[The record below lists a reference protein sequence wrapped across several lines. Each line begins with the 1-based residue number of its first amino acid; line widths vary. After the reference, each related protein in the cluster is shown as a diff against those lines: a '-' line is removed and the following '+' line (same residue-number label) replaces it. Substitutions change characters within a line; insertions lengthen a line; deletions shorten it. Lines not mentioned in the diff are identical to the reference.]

1 MRKSAGQGH
10 AEQEPTTAGGQR
22 QNGAGTPSG
31 GGGPAPTGRRQSGG
45 YKWVAL
51 SNTTLSMTMATID
64 ASIVII
70 AMPAIF
76 RGIHL
81 NPLAPGNISYL
92 LWMIIGYLLVQA
104 VLVVTLGRL
113 GDMYGR
119 VKIYNLGF
127 VVFTIASILLSVDPL
142 IGASGAMWLIGF
154 RIVQAFG
161 GAMLMA
167 NSAAILTD
175 AFPANQRG
183 MALGINQIAGISG
196 QFVGLLLGGV
206 LAAWD
211 WRAVFWV
218 NVPIGVFGTVWAYRN
233 LREFATTRRAKID
246 WLGNVTFALGAGLL
260 LVAITYGIQPYGGHP
275 TGWTSPFVLGGLATG
290 IVLLVAF
297 CFIETKIPE
306 PMFDM
311 RLFRIRAFA
320 AGNLA
325 SLLGAIARGGLQFM
339 LVIWLA
345 GIWLPLHGYNFVDTP
360 LWAGIYMLPLTAGF
374 LIAGPISGIL
384 SDRYG
389 QRLFATAGLLVAT
402 CAFVGLMLLP
412 IVFPYWVFGI
422 LIFLNGVGSGLFAS
436 PNTSAIMSS
445 VPAYRRGSASGMR
458 STFQNSGMSLSIG
471 IFFSLMVAGLASTLP
486 RTLTAGL
493 HSQGVPLAIASKVA
507 HLPPVSTLFAALL
520 GYNPIHNL
528 LGPTGVLNHLSAKQV
543 GVLTGKQFFPSVI
556 AGPFHHG
563 LVIVFTA
570 AAIMSFIGAM
580 VSLLRGKQFY
590 YDEGSGSGAGQV
602 ADATAAPAPAA
613 PTANGTSGTANG
625 PAGRERASGTRTPAP
640 AVTERTPAPT
650 GPARTG
656 TERTAAPS
664 RPRPAETPGTPA
676 RTTRPPGPPVAS
688 ADDLGWLACP
698 VMSTAAAP
706 AAPRSR

>member
-1 MRKSAGQGH
+1 MRKSVESGH
-10 AEQEPTTAGGQR
+10 AEREPTTAGGQR
-22 QNGAGTPSG
+22 QNGAGAPSG
-31 GGGPAPTGRRQSGG
+31 AGGPAPSGRRQSGS

-113 GDMYGR
+113 GDMFGR

-154 RIVQAFG
+154 RMVQAFG

-218 NVPIGVFGTVWAYRN
+218 NVPIGVFGTVWAYLN
-233 LREFATTRRAKID
+233 LREVASTRRAKID

-275 TGWTSPFVLGGLATG
+275 TGWTSPFVLGGLAIG

-297 CFIETKIPE
+297 CLIELKIPE

-412 IVFPYWVFGI
+412 IVFPYWIFGT

-493 HSQGVPLAIASKVA
+493 HSQGVPLGIASKVA

-543 GVLTGKQFFPSVI
+543 GVLTGKQFFPNVI
-556 AGPFHHG
+556 SGPFHHG

-590 YDEGSGSGAGQV
+590 YDDGSGSGAGQV
-602 ADATAAPAPAA
+602 AAAMAATAAPA
-613 PTANGTSGTANG
+613 
-625 PAGRERASGTRTPAP
+625 
-640 AVTERTPAPT
+640 
-650 GPARTG
+650 
-656 TERTAAPS
+656 
-664 RPRPAETPGTPA
+664 
-676 RTTRPPGPPVAS
+676 
-688 ADDLGWLACP
+688 
-698 VMSTAAAP
+698 MAAP
-706 AAPRSR
+706 AAPAAPAELPGRAPAAPAAPAMAAPAAPAMAAPAAPAMAAPAAPAELPGQAPAQANGDSGHVTDNDAAAGSSRGQRR